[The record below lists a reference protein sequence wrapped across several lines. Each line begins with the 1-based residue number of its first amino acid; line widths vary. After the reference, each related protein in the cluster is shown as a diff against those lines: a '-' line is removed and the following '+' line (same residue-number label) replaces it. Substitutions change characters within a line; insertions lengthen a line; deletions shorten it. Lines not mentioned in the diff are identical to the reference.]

1 VGPNEKHPKRRLPR
15 YTGEGQGRI
24 QEDGG
29 ALVIKPTTNVIRA
42 IVNLQND
49 TSWQEIVKWIEESY
63 TTQSLQNN
71 HNRGEEVI
79 RMQGGNTE
87 LETILKHINNARQY
101 LEYGRD

>member
-1 VGPNEKHPKRRLPR
+1 M
-15 YTGEGQGRI
+15 
-24 QEDGG
+24 
-29 ALVIKPTTNVIRA
+29 IKPTTNVIRA